1 MIKVYYV
8 PNCDFCKQ
16 AKRMLF
22 DYNVEYEEL
31 NLKDKQHREARAFYR
46 NLGLDTLPI
55 IVDKIGDDEYVL
67 EFNKLEEHLKEH
79 YDDEDI

>member
-22 DYNVEYEEL
+22 DNNIDYEEI
-31 NLKDKQHREARAFYR
+31 NLKEKQHRKARAFYR
-46 NLGLDTLPI
+46 ELGLETLPI

-67 EFNKLEEHLKEH
+67 EFDRLEKHLEEHYNE
-79 YDDEDI
+79 EDF